1 MDEAR
6 IEELVDQ
13 MTLEEQV
20 SLLAGA
26 NFWETVP
33 LPRLGIPA
41 IRVSDGPNGARG
53 GGSLIGGVSAA
64 AFPVGISLAST
75 WNPALVQRVGHALAE
90 EARSKGACTLL
101 GPTTNIHRSP
111 LNGRNF
117 ECYSEDPYLASRLV
131 VGYITGLQERGVAA
145 TVKHFVANDSE
156 YQRMT
161 ISSDLDDRTLREIY
175 LPPFEAAVK
184 EAKTWALMS
193 SYNRV
198 NGTYVNESIPLQVD
212 ILKKEWGFDGLV
224 MSDWF
229 ALHSTVEPMNAGLD
243 LEMPGPAMYRGQK
256 LLAAINAGEV
266 NREMVRDAVRRLLR
280 LMGRVGAFEN
290 PELQPEQALDT
301 PEHRAIIREAG
312 AEGIVLLKNNG
323 VLPIAAEALSQV
335 AVIGPNAQTA
345 QIMGGGSAQVNSHYR
360 VTPFQSLRS
369 ELGEQIELS
378 YEAGST
384 NHMMLPKIESQ
395 LLRTAADGQSGL
407 KASYYNSDDLS
418 GAAVW
423 QTIEKDSEKMWF
435 GDIGPGID
443 PQHFSVRMQGVLI
456 PDKSGNYQLSL
467 VSAGLS
473 RMFIDDQL
481 VIDNWDKHQTGDAF
495 FGTGSLETITNIEL
509 QAGQAYAIRVEY
521 SRVKATMLGALRMG
535 IFMPLSENAIEHAV
549 ALARQADVALV
560 YVGTNG
566 EWETEGYDRAGL
578 SLPSDQDALVAAVA
592 AANPRTV
599 VVLQTGGP
607 VSMPWLN
614 DVAAVIQAW
623 FPGQEC
629 GNAITDVLT
638 GVVNPSGKLPQTFP
652 LRVEDNPAFVN
663 YPGENG
669 HVAYGERIFVG
680 YRYYEKKD
688 IPVLFPFGY
697 GLSYTSFAYSNARLS
712 ANSISPHGTLTV
724 EVDVTN
730 TGQRAGQEIVQL
742 YIRDAKAS
750 VTRPEKELKGFAKLA
765 LQPGETKTASM
776 SIDMRSLAYY
786 DDLRF
791 AWVAEAGDFEA
802 VVGAS
807 SADIQ
812 ARLPFTLGE
821 SVVLP
826 LTQQRR
832 ALTIKNQ
839 LHELL
844 SDSAAHAVLER
855 YLPGFSAHPQLQMA
869 LSMTLTGIA
878 NFVPDQVTPGM
889 LSAIAAELEMLN
901 L

>member
-6 IEELVDQ
+6 IEELLEQ

-33 LPRLGIPA
+33 LARLGIPA

-53 GGSLIGGVSAA
+53 GGTLIGGVSAA

-75 WNPALVQRVGHALAE
+75 WNPALVQRVGNALAE
-90 EARSKGACTLL
+90 EARSKGASVLL

-145 TVKHFVANDSE
+145 TVKHYVCNDSE

-184 EAKTWALMS
+184 EANTWAVMS
-193 SYNRV
+193 SYNRI

-212 ILKKEWGFDGLV
+212 ILKKEWNWDGLV

-229 ALHSTVEPMNAGLD
+229 ALHSTVAPMNAGLD
-243 LEMPGPAMYRGQK
+243 LEMPGPALYRGQK
-256 LLAAINAGEV
+256 LLDAINAGEV
-266 NREMVRDAVRRLLR
+266 DREMVRDAVRRLLR
-280 LMGRVGAFEN
+280 LMGRVGAFES
-290 PELQPEQALDT
+290 PELQPEQAIDK
-301 PEHRAIIREAG
+301 PEHRSLIREAG
-312 AEGIVLLKNNG
+312 AEGIVLLKNDG
-323 VLPIAAEALSQV
+323 VLPLSPEKLAQV
-335 AVIGPNAQTA
+335 AVIGPNTQTA
-345 QIMGGGSAQVNSHYR
+345 QIMGGGSAQVNAHYR
-360 VTPFQSLRS
+360 VSPFQGIRS
-369 ELGEQIELS
+369 QLAEQVELS
-378 YEAGST
+378 YEQGST
-384 NHMMLPKIESQ
+384 NHMFLPKMEAHVM
-395 LLRTAADGQSGL
+395 RTSVDGQPGL
-407 KASYYNSDDLS
+407 KATYYNSPDLS
-418 GAAVW
+418 GAPIW
-423 QTIEKDSEKMWF
+423 ETIQTEGEKMWF
-435 GDIGPGID
+435 NEIGPGVD
-443 PQHFSVRMQGVLI
+443 PSNFSVGLEGILI
-456 PDKSGNYQLSL
+456 PQQTGRYELSL

-473 RMFIDDQL
+473 RMFINDQL
-481 VIDNWDKHQTGDAF
+481 LIENWEQRKPGDAF
-495 FGTGSLETITNIEL
+495 FGTGSAEAIASIDL
-509 QAGQAYAIRVEY
+509 QADQPYKLRVEY
-521 SRVKATMLGALRMG
+521 SRNQAVMLAALRIGM
-535 IFMPLSENAIEHAV
+535 FMPLGND
-549 ALARQADVALV
+549 ALEKAATLAKQADVAIV
-560 YVGTNG
+560 YVGTTA

-578 SLPSDQDALVAAVA
+578 SLPGNQDELVAAVA

-607 VSMPWLN
+607 VLMPWLN

-623 FPGQEC
+623 MPGQEC
-629 GNAITDVLT
+629 GNSITDVLT
-638 GVVNPSGKLPQTFP
+638 GAVNPSGKLPQTYP
-652 LRVEDNPAFVN
+652 LRIEDNPAYLN

-669 HVAYGERIFVG
+669 HVTYGERMFVG

-712 ANSISPHGTLTV
+712 ASTISPTGTLTA

-730 TGQRAGQEIVQL
+730 TGKRAGQEIVQL
-742 YIRDAKAS
+742 YIRDIKAS
-750 VTRPEKELKGFAKLA
+750 VSRPDKELKGFVKLA

-776 SIDMRSLAYY
+776 TIDMRSLAYY
-786 DDLRF
+786 DDLKF
-791 AWVAEAGDFEA
+791 AWVAEAGEYEA
-802 VVGAS
+802 VIGAS

-812 ARLPFTLGE
+812 ATLSFSLGE
-821 SVVLP
+821 TVVLP

-832 ALTIKNQ
+832 KLTIENQ

-844 SDSAAHAVLER
+844 SDAEAHAVIER
-855 YLPGFSAHPQLQMA
+855 HLPGFSAHPQLSMA
-869 LSMTLTGIA
+869 MSMTLPSIA
-878 NFVPDQVTPGM
+878 NFVPDQITAAM
-889 LSAIAAELEMLN
+889 LQAIAAELEALG
-901 L
+901 

>member
-6 IEELVDQ
+6 IESLIEQ
-13 MTLEEQV
+13 MTIEEQV

-75 WNPALVQRVGHALAE
+75 WNPALVQRVGNALAE

-131 VGYITGLQERGVAA
+131 VGYINGLQERGVAA
-145 TVKHFVANDSE
+145 TVKHYICNDSE
-156 YQRMT
+156 YQRQS

-184 EAKTWALMS
+184 EAKTWAVMS

-212 ILKKEWGFDGLV
+212 ILKKEWNWDGLV

-229 ALHSTVEPMNAGLD
+229 ALHSTIESMNAGLD
-243 LEMPGPAMYRGQK
+243 LEMPGPGMYRRQK
-256 LLAAINAGEV
+256 LLDAINAGHI
-266 NREMVRDAVRRLLR
+266 NLEMVRDAVRRLLR

-290 PELQPEQALDT
+290 PELQAEQALNQ

-323 VLPIAAEALSQV
+323 VLPIAPASMAQV

-345 QIMGGGSAQVNSHYR
+345 QIMGGGSAQVNAHYR
-360 VTPFQSLRS
+360 VTPYQSLRS

-378 YEAGST
+378 YEQGST
-384 NHMMLPKIESQ
+384 NHMMLPKIEPRLMRSD
-395 LLRTAADGQSGL
+395 ADGPQGL
-407 KASYYNSDDLS
+407 KASYYSTDDLS
-418 GAAVW
+418 GAVSW
-423 QTIEKDSEKMWF
+423 ETIEKDSEKMWF
-435 GDIGPGID
+435 GEIGPGVD
-443 PQHFSVRMQGVLI
+443 PNHFSVRMQGVLI
-456 PDKSGNYQLSL
+456 PEQSGSYDFSL
-467 VSAGLS
+467 VSAGVS
-473 RMFIDDQL
+473 RLFMNDQL
-481 VIDNWDKHQTGDAF
+481 LIDNWDKRQPGDAF
-495 FGTGSLETITNIEL
+495 FGAGSTEVIASIEL
-509 QAGQAYAIRVEY
+509 QAGQAYPITIEY
-521 SRVKATMLGALRMG
+521 SRMKAPMMGALRVGM
-535 IFMPLSENAIEHAV
+535 FMPLSKNAIEHAA
-549 ALARQADVALV
+549 ALAKQADVALV

-578 SLPSDQDALVAAVA
+578 SLPGDQDALVAAVA

-607 VSMPWLN
+607 VAMPWLN
-614 DVAAVIQAW
+614 EVAAVVQAW

-638 GVVNPSGKLPQTFP
+638 GVVNPSGKLPQSFP

-669 HVAYGERIFVG
+669 HVLYGERIFVG
-680 YRYYEKKD
+680 YRYYETKD

-712 ANSISPHGTLTV
+712 ANTISPHGTLTV

-730 TGQRAGQEIVQL
+730 TGKCAGQETVQL
-742 YIRDAKAS
+742 YIRDSKAS
-750 VTRPEKELKGFAKLA
+750 VARPEKELKGFAKLA
-765 LQPGETKTASM
+765 LEPGEMKTASM
-776 SIDMRSLAYY
+776 SIDMRALAFY
-786 DDLRF
+786 DTARF

-802 VVGAS
+802 IVGAS
-807 SADIQ
+807 SVDIQ
-812 ARLPFTLGE
+812 ARLAFSLSE

-832 ALTIKNQ
+832 KLTIESQ

-844 SDSAAHAVLER
+844 GDAQVHAILER
-855 YLPGFSAHPQLQMA
+855 HVPGLISHTQLSMA
-869 LSMTLTGIA
+869 QSMTLPTIA
-878 NFVPDQVTPGM
+878 TFAPEQITPAI
-889 LSAIAAELEMLN
+889 LSAIAEELEALN
-901 L
+901 